1 MLRSHTSGKKIIETQ
16 LREGQEVQA
25 TLLSSTH
32 PWLETNCF
40 LSALLYLNGF
50 PTHPRIGILFSKK
63 TWHGAPGTK
72 QVLAGQP
79 WGRRKGL
86 ESPPSTLLLLL
97 TTPDTPPAAP
107 LHVPWVCLGT
117 QFECW
122 HKYTDIG
129 CLEGNT
135 LRSFLYTSFLKPNC
149 IKITIYLSQDNIR
162 GCWK

>member
-86 ESPPSTLLLLL
+86 ESPPPTLLLLL
-97 TTPDTPPAAP
+97 TTPRHTTRSPLTCALGVSWDTVWVLAQIHRYRLPRGKYVKELP
-107 LHVPWVCLGT
+107 LH
-117 QFECW
+117 F
-122 HKYTDIG
+122 
-129 CLEGNT
+129 
-135 LRSFLYTSFLKPNC
+135 F
-149 IKITIYLSQDNIR
+149 SQT
-162 GCWK
+162 